1 MSVSTPCRAFPELPS
16 SLGGAWLAGLWV
28 MLLLGPLLMCLAI
41 TDHSLAWQGQLSK
54 ARGEW
59 KDGLWGPHPTEK
71 VGCVSL

>member
-1 MSVSTPCRAFPELPS
+1 
-16 SLGGAWLAGLWV
+16 

-59 KDGLWGPHPTEK
+59 KDGLWGPHPAEK
-71 VGCVSL
+71 VGCVSH